1 MNNIPIKF
9 NYTNEKNMSKYP
21 IKPPNFIKIIQT
33 KPLLYQKNIDIIITK
48 KKTDGLFFGLLLLK

>member
-9 NYTNEKNMSKYP
+9 NYTNEKNMSKYS

-33 KPLLYQKNIDIIITK
+33 KPLLYQKNIDIILT
-48 KKTDGLFFGLLLLK
+48 